1 MADKRMFSS
10 KIVQSDAFLE
20 MNLSAQALY
29 FHLCLSADDEGFVG
43 KPKTIT
49 RMIGADLNDLQ
60 ELIKHKFLLLF
71 ESGVVVIKHWR
82 INNVIRKDRRKSTT
96 YLKEKSLLNLTDN
109 ESYSFNN
116 GNNLS
121 ELESV
126 FNI

>member
-10 KIVQSDAFLE
+10 KIVQSDSFLE

-60 ELIKHKFLLLF
+60 TLIKHKFLLSF

-116 GNNLS
+116 GNNLT

>member
-10 KIVQSDAFLE
+10 KIVQSDSFLE

-60 ELIKHKFLLLF
+60 TLIKHKFLLLF

-116 GNNLS
+116 GNNLT

>member
-49 RMIGADLNDLQ
+49 RMIGANLNDLQ

-109 ESYSFNN
+109 ESYSLNN
-116 GNNLS
+116 GNNLT

-126 FNI
+126 FDI